1 MPMFSGTFPDRC
13 LARAGIMPHYAVG
26 VLFVPRSQTQPH
38 SRSRSVNKED
48 FADKLAKKV
57 DISKTKAMDV
67 IDCVFSTKPRQGIIA
82 TELDAGRDVTITGF
96 GTFRTRKMKAR
107 KGRNPQTG
115 KEIMIKARKTVSFR
129 AGKGLKDRV
138 KE

>member
-1 MPMFSGTFPDRC
+1 
-13 LARAGIMPHYAVG
+13 
-26 VLFVPRSQTQPH
+26 
-38 SRSRSVNKED
+38 VNKED
-48 FADKLAKKV
+48 FAEKLAKKV

-67 IDCVFSTKPRQGIIA
+67 LDTVFS
-82 TELDAGRDVTITGF
+82 
-96 GTFRTRKMKAR
+96 FRTRKMKAR

-115 KEIMIKARKTVSFR
+115 AEIMIKARKTVSFR

>member
-1 MPMFSGTFPDRC
+1 M
-13 LARAGIMPHYAVG
+13 
-26 VLFVPRSQTQPH
+26 
-38 SRSRSVNKED
+38 NKED
-48 FADKLAKKV
+48 FAEKLAKKV

-67 IDCVFSTKPRQGIIA
+67 LDTVFSTKTRQGIIA
-82 TELDAGRDVTITGF
+82 TELDAGRDLTITGF

-115 KEIMIKARKTVSFR
+115 AEIMIKARKVVSFR

>member
-1 MPMFSGTFPDRC
+1 M
-13 LARAGIMPHYAVG
+13 
-26 VLFVPRSQTQPH
+26 
-38 SRSRSVNKED
+38 NKDD
-48 FADKLAKKV
+48 FADKLANKV
-57 DISKTKAMDV
+57 DVSKTKAMEILDT
-67 IDCVFSTKPRQGIIA
+67 IFSTKPRQGIIA
-82 TELDAGRDVTITGF
+82 TELDAGRDFTITGF

>member
-1 MPMFSGTFPDRC
+1 
-13 LARAGIMPHYAVG
+13 MPHYGGSV
-26 VLFVPRSQTQPH
+26 FRDPTQTNPKTL

-48 FADKLAKKV
+48 FADKLSKKV

-67 IDCVFSTKPRQGIIA
+67 LDCIFSTKPRQGIIA

-115 KEIMIKARKTVSFR
+115 GEIMIKARKTVSFR